1 MGIFDK
7 LNPSLS
13 AKDHLDEVLLRWP
26 GTQVDCSNAQ
36 ASESFFIGGRPGSA
50 KSTAVVNTIQRNM
63 LKKDYGVVRL
73 CSKQGESAEVIRAVR
88 KAGREKDLVHFC
100 LNSDECFGFLEY
112 EMSRLGEGAGDPM
125 NMAYLLSQLGEI
137 TQNFD
142 GTADSGGSDPFWPQ
156 SLRRL
161 NIETGRLL
169 KLAGLEVSIKNMKRV
184 VDNHF
189 DEQDAAKFSRL
200 QSALQDS
207 SLSEEARLQS
217 FREYEKFVH
226 QNFLLEAF
234 ERANTSELSE
244 EQLEELQAVGD
255 YFFKNLARLSEKT
268 RSIVLESFYGL
279 IQPFESPLLKKKFSG
294 GVSENLRPEKL
305 YQEGKVIVVDFPAKE
320 FGISGLLAAG
330 IYKLA
335 VQAAMERRC
344 VNDEVDPRMVGIII
358 DEYAHVC
365 SPHYDSLFLT
375 TARSSMVS
383 CVLVSQNINNLIYAM
398 GTKNPEARAKALLGN
413 IGTKIF
419 CNNSC
424 YDTNEYASQ
433 MIGEEYVEIESM
445 SIDVEQ
451 KRSQSFNLEK
461 RRKVPVE
468 EFTMLKTG
476 RGFQGKAEAIVFHPG
491 TLWGKDNQNYGRVEF
506 DQDF

>member
-1 MGIFDK
+1 MGVFDN
-7 LNPSLS
+7 LIPSAS
-13 AKDHLDEVLLRWP
+13 NKDELDEVLLRWP
-26 GTQVDCSNAQ
+26 RTQVDCTHAQ
-36 ASESFFIGGRPGSA
+36 AAESFFIGGRPGSA

-63 LKKDYGVVRL
+63 FQKDYGVVRF
-73 CSKQGESAEVIRAVR
+73 CSKQGEAAEVIRAVK
-88 KAGREKDLVHFC
+88 KAGREKDLVHFSV
-100 LNSDECFGFLEY
+100 NSDECFGFLEY
-112 EMSRLGEGAGDPM
+112 EMSRQGEGAGDPI
-125 NMAYLLSQLGEI
+125 NTAYLLSQLGEI

-142 GTADSGGSDPFWPQ
+142 GTGDSKGSDPFWIQ
-156 SLRRL
+156 GLRRL
-161 NIETGRLL
+161 NTESTRLL
-169 KLAGLEVSIKNMKRV
+169 NLAGLEVSIKNMKRL

-200 QSALQDS
+200 QSELQDK
-207 SLSEEARLQS
+207 SLESEARLRS
-217 FREYEKFVH
+217 FKEYEKFVR

-234 ERANTSELSE
+234 ERANTSELSD
-244 EQLEELQAVGD
+244 EQVEELQAVGD
-255 YFFKNLARLSEKT
+255 YFFKSLARLSEKT
-268 RSIVLESFYGL
+268 RSIILESFYGL

-305 YQEGKVIVVDFPAKE
+305 YQEGKIIVVDFPAKE
-320 FGISGLLAAG
+320 FGVSGLLAAG

-344 VNDEVDPRMVGIII
+344 VNEETNPRMVGIII

-433 MIGEEYVEIESM
+433 MIGEEYVETESM
-445 SIDVEQ
+445 VVDADQ

-468 EFTMLKTG
+468 DFTTLKTG
-476 RGFQGKAEAIVFHPG
+476 RGFGGKAEAIVFHPG
-491 TLWGKDNQNYGRVEF
+491 TLWGDDNQNYGRVEF
-506 DQDF
+506 DQDI